1 MKTSTG
7 SEEQPAHEPLLR
19 KVTRRLRDWLNVVL
33 EESREKVARV
43 APQADSDL
51 AAAIDNH
58 RLSERSDYDN
68 MRSAAMRRLFGSS
81 GPPEEWLKLVREGA
95 PELLLPE
102 EAGGT
107 SWSGLGSF
115 SPEPSQSNNW
125 IPVPEKAPPSPMLSR
140 EDSVQAYE
148 SATQIHPEAKPSP
161 KLTLI
166 QSLESLVAD
175 VFRFRMHGN
184 KHNDQKAQAVVQPYA
199 STIRARRESDSSAQT
214 NSSMLHLRSRQTDYA
229 GENERGRSS
238 ERPLALPTSINSP
251 IRRPRRP
258 DSAPNI
264 KSSLP
269 DEQPA
274 HCLTEQTANP
284 LVHRDCSSVA
294 SPGSTRQPEN
304 TDPRV
309 VRRSETQRLSRG
321 NNLPQSNRERV
332 ADVPPF
338 GLEPLPRPSHSA
350 PIQNA
355 RPEVPAIALQRL
367 AAKTVGSKSSSEQGF
382 AELPQVRTT
391 DDVTRVDDRWAELP
405 DTPSPPSMSWL
416 DSLRQ
421 IERVRALDLEQRG
434 GK

>member
-1 MKTSTG
+1 M
-7 SEEQPAHEPLLR
+7 LR
-19 KVTRRLRDWLNVVL
+19 KVARRLRDWLNVVL

-43 APQADSDL
+43 APQVDSDL

-148 SATQIHPEAKPSP
+148 STTQIHPEAKPSP

-199 STIRARRESDSSAQT
+199 STIRARRESDSSEET
-214 NSSMLHLRSRQTDYA
+214 NSSMLHLRNRQTDYA

-258 DSAPNI
+258 DSAPNV

-269 DEQPA
+269 DTQPA
-274 HCLTEQTANP
+274 YRLTEQTANP
-284 LVHRDCSSVA
+284 PAFRKRSSVA
-294 SPGSTRQPEN
+294 STDGTRPPEN
-304 TDPRV
+304 TDTRV
-309 VRRSETQRLSRG
+309 VRRSETQRPSRSDK
-321 NNLPQSNRERV
+321 LPQSSRERV
-332 ADVPPF
+332 ADVSPSQ
-338 GLEPLPRPSHSA
+338 LEPPLRPVHLTR
-350 PIQNA
+350 IQNGRPA
-355 RPEVPAIALQRL
+355 LPEVALQRI
-367 AAKTVGSKSSSEQGF
+367 AAKTVASKSSSKQGF

-416 DSLRQ
+416 DSLRR
-421 IERVRALDLEQRG
+421 IERMRALDLEQRG